1 MPRRGRSSASPS
13 RRSPVSMSSGRA
25 PSPVRAAPSRPAAQ
39 SRPAAPAPAAHP
51 PAPVPPQ
58 PTAVGPVSQ
67 GPGLLGQMAATAGG
81 VAIGS
86 AVGHTIGHAITGGSS
101 GGGNEVQSP
110 APFSG
115 QYEAPQQ
122 LQNQQNPCQLELR
135 EFLNCTEKYDL
146 SLCEG
151 FNEVLKQCR
160 MSNGGAQMQI

>member
-39 SRPAAPAPAAHP
+39 PRPAAPAAHP
-51 PAPVPPQ
+51 PATVPPQ

-86 AVGHTIGHAITGGSS
+86 AVGHTIGHAITGGFS
-101 GGGNEVQSP
+101 GGGNEVQSSAP
-110 APFSG
+110 ASG

-122 LQNQQNPCQLELR
+122 LQNQQNPCQFELR
-135 EFLNCTEKYDL
+135 EFLNCTESYDL

-151 FNEVLKQCR
+151 FNEALKQCR
-160 MSNGGAQMQI
+160 MRNGGAQMQI